1 MAQGLFITSSGT
13 EIGKTFVTAA
23 LIHQLRVSG
32 RTAGAAK
39 PLLSGFDDAN
49 VAGTDTGII
58 LNALGRELTPGNIN
72 AVTPWRFKAALSP
85 DMAAEREGRA
95 IDFDAVTQFTQS
107 ALKGPEDIVL
117 VEGVGGVMAPIGA
130 HHTVLDWVAAVGAP
144 ALLVVG
150 GYLGT
155 ISHTLTA
162 AKAIEGT
169 GVPLAG
175 VVISARGELPV
186 PPTETAAAIARF
198 MPGVPIATLPD
209 LGEASDAWRGAPDL
223 LGPLKVDRA
232 FA

>member
-23 LIHQLRVSG
+23 LIHQLRAADRSVS
-32 RTAGAAK
+32 AVK
-39 PLLSGFDDAN
+39 PLLSGFGEAD

-58 LNALGRELTPGNIN
+58 LNALERELTPANID
-72 AVTPWRFKAALSP
+72 AVTPWRFEAALSP

-117 VEGVGGVMAPIGA
+117 IEGVGGVMAPVGA
-130 HHTVLDWVAAVGAP
+130 GHTVLDWMAAAGAP

-162 AKAIEGT
+162 AKVIRS
-169 GVPLAG
+169 AG
-175 VVISARGELPV
+175 LDLKGIVISARGELPV
-186 PPTETAAAIARF
+186 PPGETAAAIARF
-198 MPGVPIATLPD
+198 LRGVPIAILPD
-209 LGEASDAWRGAPDL
+209 LGEGPDAWRKAPDL
-223 LGPLKVDRA
+223 LRPLSLD
-232 FA
+232 